1 MVEPMYMLLGKS
13 VWPST
18 TFALV
23 VQHGRVAVLIC
34 SSVVVVV
41 TIMSRGR
48 CPRTPARWEPLG
60 AGP

>member
-23 VQHGRVAVLIC
+23 VQHGRVAAV
-34 SSVVVVV
+34 
-41 TIMSRGR
+41 
-48 CPRTPARWEPLG
+48 
-60 AGP
+60 